1 MIEKTKRKL
10 LASFAVMI
18 FLYMCIMFA
27 QSRFM
32 SMKSRETIGEIGE
45 LYMSEVNRQMQQK
58 FEAVTDIWL
67 HEGQAIIQRTPPEE
81 AVYGEE
87 LREELSM
94 STYGKSFVSLELYSD
109 SGKHEVIYGNPAT
122 SENPLGVQKLLQEE
136 GKWISAGRD
145 SEGNKVALFALEVA
159 YPMGDEET
167 SSMMVLSLPLE
178 ELERALVLA
187 DDRSLAYSMI
197 IRAEGTFI
205 AQGGDVTEGN

>member
-58 FEAVTDIWL
+58 FEA
-67 HEGQAIIQRTPPEE
+67 
-81 AVYGEE
+81 
-87 LREELSM
+87 
-94 STYGKSFVSLELYSD
+94 LELYSD